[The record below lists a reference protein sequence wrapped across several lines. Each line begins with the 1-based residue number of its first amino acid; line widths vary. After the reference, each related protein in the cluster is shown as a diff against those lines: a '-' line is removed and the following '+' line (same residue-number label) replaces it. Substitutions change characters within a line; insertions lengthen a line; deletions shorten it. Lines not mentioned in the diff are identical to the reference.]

1 MSNIQVTWLQ
11 PSIRNPHT
19 VEVGSSAH
27 GYWLLTGK
35 YRDCRVSPGEWR
47 LKPVY
52 RWVPS
57 CMCARCLPALKRALS
72 GVFEMILCPA
82 CGNKRCPH
90 ANDHRNACTGSNAPG
105 QAGSRY

>member
-1 MSNIQVTWLQ
+1 VSESEQPSLQ
-11 PSIRNPHT
+11 PSNLLPNELAADHPVR
-19 VEVGSSAH
+19 
-27 GYWLLTGK
+27 GYWLLTGQ
-35 YRDCRVSPGEWR
+35 YRDSRTAAGTPM

-57 CMCARCLPALKRALS
+57 CMCAQCLPALKRVLW
-72 GVFEMILCPA
+72 GVFEMILCPV

-90 ANDHRNACTGSNAPG
+90 ANDHRNACTASNAPG